1 MRAGRPRAGSPGR
14 ACRPSAAISTQ
25 TRWGARALRRCR
37 RRSTRSPPR
46 MASNRMPWGAV
57 LAEGRSLLDAA
68 HEVHQHAAGAQGLA
82 HLRAH
87 VALAGDHQPVAA
99 GQGREAWDSAKAED
113 RWSGSSSPTPK
124 AVSGLRVWGSRSRA
138 GWRPAGPGAPAAG
151 VVRGPSARSG
161 SRPGAGRWTPA
172 PPGAG
177 GGWR

>member
-25 TRWGARALRRCR
+25 TRWGAGTQAVPQAIDALAAQDGLEQDAVGC
-37 RRSTRSPPR
+37 
-46 MASNRMPWGAV
+46 AV